1 MRVTKKSQGVPEQP
15 SPVYAEVQ
23 PGKGDAHP
31 EMKKNVAYSPIKFLV
46 SGKFEMGDNV
56 AYGFRSVGH

>member
-1 MRVTKKSQGVPEQP
+1 VWVTKKSQGVPEQP
-15 SPVYAEVQ
+15 GPVYAEVQ
-23 PGKGDAHP
+23 PGTSDAHL
-31 EMKKNVAYSPIKFLV
+31 EMKKNVAYSPIKLPV

>member
-15 SPVYAEVQ
+15 GPVYAEVQ
-23 PGKGDAHP
+23 PGTSDAHL
-31 EMKKNVAYSPIKFLV
+31 EMKKNVAYSPIKLSV

-56 AYGFRSVGH
+56 AYGYRSVGH